1 MSQHSPLYRL
11 NRWTKLR
18 KQKLLTDPL
27 CWYCLQ
33 MGNVTV
39 ADTVDHIVPHK
50 GDVGLF
56 FDWDNLRSS
65 CGPCHNSTAALK
77 DRLGFAP
84 GCGLDGFPVDGGHFW
99 GNLEQK
105 ESSNG

>member
-1 MSQHSPLYRL
+1 MSQHSHLYRL

-18 KQKLLTDPL
+18 KQKLLADPL

-39 ADTVDHIVPHK
+39 ADTVDHIIPHK
-50 GDVGLF
+50 GDLELF

-65 CGPCHNSTAALK
+65 CKPCHNSAAALK
-77 DRLGFAP
+77 DRLGFSP
-84 GCGLDGFPVDGGHFW
+84 GCGLDGLPVDGGHRW
-99 GNLEQK
+99 
-105 ESSNG
+105 NGRDDG